1 MIARFGRVMLL
12 SLLLS
17 LGAFISIS
25 RAQQAPATPASIEV
39 VQVIGLVGVKQNT
52 KGSLK
57 VENGSL
63 SFAHSQSNCEVSTA
77 SIQDVVTGRD
87 SQRAIGGTVGE
98 ISRLAPFGGGTAL
111 SLFRNKLDTLTIQYR
126 DSNGGLHGAIFTMPV
141 GQAEL
146 IKNELLA
153 QGAHTSIPPQGDS
166 TPDSPPQSEA
176 KEPQR

>member
-63 SFAHSQSNCEVSTA
+63 TFAHSKSNCEVAAA
-77 SIQDVVTGRD
+77 SIRDVVV
-87 SQRAIGGTVGE
+87 SVP
-98 ISRLAPFGGGTAL
+98 S
-111 SLFRNKLDTLTIQYR
+111 
-126 DSNGGLHGAIFTMPV
+126 GGLWARSRGLRLSEV
-141 GQAEL
+141 GR
-146 IKNELLA
+146 
-153 QGAHTSIPPQGDS
+153 H
-166 TPDSPPQSEA
+166 
-176 KEPQR
+176 

>member
-17 LGAFISIS
+17 LGTFIPVSH
-25 RAQQAPATPASIEV
+25 AQQAPVAPASIEV

-63 SFAHSQSNCEVSTA
+63 TFAHSKSNCEVAAA

-87 SQRAIGGTVGE
+87 SQRAVGGRFKDRAATIGSLSATV
-98 ISRLAPFGGGTAL
+98 
-111 SLFRNKLDTLTIQYR
+111 
-126 DSNGGLHGAIFTMPV
+126 V
-141 GQAEL
+141 
-146 IKNELLA
+146 
-153 QGAHTSIPPQGDS
+153 IPS
-166 TPDSPPQSEA
+166 
-176 KEPQR
+176 